1 MKKILLLIRFY
12 YFKKELDDQF
22 IKEKKTPAPL
32 KMVLLK
38 IYVCLLSKYI
48 QKEYF
53 MKTNHLKKK
62 LNYFMKESSP
72 TRKNKKRM
80 SKLIALTNYDS
91 DNIRVFLE
99 SDD

>member
-1 MKKILLLIRFY
+1 
-12 YFKKELDDQF
+12 
-22 IKEKKTPAPL
+22 
-32 KMVLLK
+32 
-38 IYVCLLSKYI
+38 
-48 QKEYF
+48 
-53 MKTNHLKKK
+53 MKTNHLKKT